1 MDIVWSDLNLKIKK
15 TGFGPKNVPGSWGLN
30 RESDITPMVIG
41 IVIIAVYCFAM
52 GYFIRS
58 QEKTKGWEGY

>member
-1 MDIVWSDLNLKIKK
+1 MVVVIVL
-15 TGFGPKNVPGSWGLN
+15 G
-30 RESDITPMVIG
+30 
-41 IVIIAVYCFAM
+41 IAVYCFAM

>member
-1 MDIVWSDLNLKIKK
+1 
-15 TGFGPKNVPGSWGLN
+15 
-30 RESDITPMVIG
+30 MVIIG
-41 IVIIAVYCFAM
+41 IVIIAIYCFAM